1 LSFQLKILGS
11 SSAIPAYGRNHTAQV
26 LSVNHQPY
34 LIDCGEATQIQLA
47 KYKIKSRKI
56 NNIFISH
63 LHGDHY
69 LGLVGLLSSLN
80 LLGRKTPLNIYGP
93 VGLAEIITLQL
104 KYSHTVFNYYVHLTE
119 LQSNKFYKIHEDKNL
134 EVYNL
139 PLDHGLPCSGFLF
152 KELKK
157 PIRINKE
164 RLPDGFSYKNISS
177 LKKGEDILD
186 GDGSILFKNK
196 DLTLPPKKSRSYAYL
211 SDTRYRESLIDYVKG
226 ADLLYHETTFLDENS
241 DWAEQTFHSTTKQA
255 ARFAKKANVETLI
268 LGHFSARYK
277 DLDPFLEESKQVFPN
292 SELGREG
299 KIFEVEET

>member
-1 LSFQLKILGS
+1 MSFQLKILGS

-34 LIDCGEATQIQLA
+34 LIDCGEAAQIQLA

-80 LLGRKTPLNIYGP
+80 LLGRKNPLNLYGP
-93 VGLAEIITLQL
+93 AGLTEIITLQL
-104 KYSHTVFNYYVHLTE
+104 KYSHTVFNYYVNFTE
-119 LQSNKFYKIHEDKNL
+119 LQSGKFYKIHEDKNL

-139 PLDHGLPCSGFLF
+139 PLDHSLPCSGFFF
-152 KELKK
+152 KELDK

-164 RLPDGFSYKNISS
+164 KLPQDFSFKNIGS

-186 GDGSILFKNK
+186 ADGSILFKNK

-211 SDTRYRESLIDYVKG
+211 SDTRYKESLTDYVKG
-226 ADLLYHETTFLDENS
+226 ADLLYHETTFLEEGI

-255 ARFAKKANVETLI
+255 ARFAEKANVGTLI

-277 DLDPFLEESKQVFPN
+277 DLDPFLEESKQVFKN
-292 SELGREG
+292 SKLGLEG
-299 KIFEVEET
+299 RIFEVEDV